1 MPETIYL
8 ALKSLHVIAIISW
21 MAGLLYL
28 PRLFVYH
35 VENRDEN
42 KAHTLFSIM
51 ERRLYHFIMMPAMV
65 VSWLTGLA
73 MMVSAP
79 WYLSGWMHFKLLL
92 VVLMTAFHFYLGFFR
107 KVFLAGS
114 VTKSSKFF
122 RIINEIPTIL
132 MIGIVILVIY
142 KAF

>member
-35 VENRDEN
+35 FENVHEN
-42 KAHTLFSIM
+42 KIQTLFSIM

-73 MMVSAP
+73 MMVSAS

-107 KVFLAGS
+107 MGFLAGS
-114 VTKSSKFF
+114 VTKNSKFF